1 MSPNQD
7 DAVIEELAR
16 MTADFFRAVS
26 FSRGA
31 KPAYV
36 DIFGLFIDS
45 GLLIKNVGSAPEISS
60 VTEFIRPRQALVD
73 TGQLTEFHE
82 EEITAVTVVFGNVAH
97 RFSSYSKSGTQDG
110 TAFRARGMVSTQ
122 FVKTPAG
129 WKMSAMA
136 WDDERP
142 GLTLPSG
149 FETAERCFAQP

>member
-1 MSPNQD
+1 
-7 DAVIEELAR
+7 

-26 FSRGA
+26 FSHGA
-31 KPAYV
+31 KPTYA

-45 GLLIKNVGSAPEISS
+45 GLLIKNAGPTPEISS
-60 VTEFIRPRQALVD
+60 VTEFIRPRQVLVD
-73 TGQLTEFHE
+73 TGQLTEFRE
-82 EEITAVTVVFGNVAH
+82 EEITAVTEVFGNIAH
-97 RFSSYSKSGTQDG
+97 RFSSYSKSGTQNG

-142 GLTLPSG
+142 GLTLPSS
-149 FETAERCFAQP
+149 FEGAE